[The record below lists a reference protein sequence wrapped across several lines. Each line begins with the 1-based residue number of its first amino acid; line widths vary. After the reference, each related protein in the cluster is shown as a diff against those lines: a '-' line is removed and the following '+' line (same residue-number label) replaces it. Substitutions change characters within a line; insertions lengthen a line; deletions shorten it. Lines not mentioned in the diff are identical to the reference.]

1 MMPMPSPMTVAVLG
15 AGLTGVGT
23 ALELAKHGVRVVLI
37 DQDERPMNRASL
49 RNEGKIHLGLIYAN
63 AGTIDTAQRQLL
75 GALRFRPLLARWI
88 GSRADQLEHS
98 TPFWYM
104 VANDSL
110 LSVEQLAEHYSA
122 VESLY
127 TTFVREDGSLDYLGT
142 RPARLWEHCS
152 RGDFERC
159 FNGERFAGGFK
170 TAELAI
176 DTSQLA
182 HLLRQAVDES
192 PYIEFWPKRRV
203 HGVDPRN
210 GLWRVEGHS
219 ADGSWQLDVDQV
231 VNALWENRL
240 AIDKTA
246 GLTVEPGWL
255 YRLKYRVIASL
266 PRRLHGGPSATM
278 VLGRYGDVVIRS
290 DGTAYLSWYPS
301 GLRGWTH
308 DLLPP
313 DSWNGPCRG
322 DVGPNDFQVIA
333 GDTIR
338 EIDTWYPGIAASIPL
353 VVDAGAI
360 VAYGKTD
367 VDDLSSTLHDRSRI
381 GVVSV
386 DGYHTVE
393 PGKLTTA
400 PLVAEEAARCI
411 VGAVMRV

>member
-1 MMPMPSPMTVAVLG
+1 MQFPMTVAVLG

-23 ALELAKHGVRVVLI
+23 ALELAKRGVRVVLV

-49 RNEGKIHLGLIYAN
+49 RNEGKIHLGFLYAN
-63 AGTIDTAQRQLL
+63 ADTINTAKLQLL
-75 GALRFRPLLARWI
+75 GALRFRSLLARWI
-88 GSRADQLEHS
+88 GNRIDQLERS
-98 TPFWYM
+98 SPFWYM

-110 LSVEQLAEHYSA
+110 LSVDELSEHYAA
-122 VESLY
+122 VEALY
-127 TTFVREDGSLDYLGT
+127 TTFVQDDSSLDYLGA
-142 RPARLWEHCS
+142 RPSQLWERCP
-152 RGDFERC
+152 RADFARC
-159 FNGERFAGGFK
+159 FNGSRFAGGFK

-182 HLLRQAVDES
+182 QMLRHAVAES
-192 PYIEFWPKRRV
+192 PYIQFLPKRRV
-203 HGVDPRN
+203 HSVDARN
-210 GLWRVEGHS
+210 GLWRVEGNS
-219 ADGSWQLDVDQV
+219 PDGSWQLDADQV

-266 PRRLHGGPSATM
+266 PHRLHGAPSATM
-278 VLGRYGDVVIRS
+278 VLGRYGDVVIRA

-308 DLLPP
+308 DLVPP
-313 DSWNGPCRG
+313 DSWNGACRG
-322 DVGPNDFQVIA
+322 EVGQRDFQAIA
-333 GDTIR
+333 GDIIR
-338 EIDTWYPGIAASIPL
+338 GIDDWYPGIAASVPL

-360 VAYGKTD
+360 VAYGQTD
-367 VDDLSSTLHDRSRI
+367 VNDRSSTLHDRSRI
-381 GVVSV
+381 GVISV

-400 PLVAEEAARCI
+400 PLVAEEAARCV
-411 VGAVMRV
+411 VGAVVGA